1 MPVPTDTSQ
10 FSSLSTQAI
19 VTDPGSRRPRS
30 KRTDRGG
37 SGLLL
42 ALLPAFAVL
51 AIFYFY
57 PMLSVLVAAFTHP
70 QAGMQNFDW
79 FFSQPVNLEVLWRT
93 IAISFWVMVICVV
106 VAYPFAYFMTSVKPS
121 TRSILMLMVLVP
133 FLTSTVVR
141 TFAWVLLLQDSGPI
155 GNFVALFGV
164 EKLGIMRTPTAV
176 LIGMAQVLLP
186 FVVLPMYSTM
196 SQIDR
201 RLLTAASSLGATRGK
216 AFVTVYLPLSLP
228 GVAAGA
234 LLSFVMALGFYI
246 TPAML
251 GSSQET
257 FLSTLIQGQVQG
269 LGQWGH
275 GAVIALMLLIVTL
288 LILGVSA
295 LIGRRAGGDSVADM
309 VGGSKA

>member
-1 MPVPTDTSQ
+1 MPARTDTSQ
-10 FSSLSTQAI
+10 FSTLSTRAI
-19 VTDPGSRRPRS
+19 AVQS
-30 KRTDRGG
+30 KREPKKYQWVSRDTSR
-37 SGLLL
+37 LML
-42 ALLPAFAVL
+42 ALLPAFLVL
-51 AIFYFY
+51 VVFYFY
-57 PMLSVLVAAFTHP
+57 PMLTVLVASFTDP
-70 QAGMQNFDW
+70 EPGLQNFEW
-79 FFSQPVNLEVLWRT
+79 FFSQPVNLGVLWRT
-93 IAISFWVMVICVV
+93 VYISFWVMAICIV
-106 VAYPFAYFMTSVKPS
+106 VAYPFAYFMTIVKPS
-121 TRSILMLMVLVP
+121 TRSLLMLMVLIP

-155 GNFVALFGV
+155 GSFLSLFGV
-164 EKLGIMRTPTAV
+164 ESLGIMRTSTAV

-186 FVVLPMYSTM
+186 FVVLPMFSTM

-201 RLLTAASSLGATRGK
+201 RLLTAAESLGAKRVK

-234 LLSFVMALGFYI
+234 LLCFVMALGFYI

-251 GSSQET
+251 GSSRET

-275 GAVIALMLLIVTL
+275 GAVIALMLLVVTL
-288 LILGVSA
+288 AILGVSA
-295 LIGRRAGGDSVADM
+295 LLGSARGSAVSDM

>member
-1 MPVPTDTSQ
+1 MPARTDTSQ
-10 FSSLSTQAI
+10 FSSLSTRAI
-19 VTDPGSRRPRS
+19 VTGSKPVPE
-30 KRTDRGG
+30 KRLRVSRGTG
-37 SGLLL
+37 RLLL
-42 ALLPAFAVL
+42 ALLPAFLVL

-57 PMLSVLVAAFTHP
+57 PMLTVLVASFTHP
-70 QAGMQNFDW
+70 EPGLQNFEW
-79 FFSQPVNLEVLWRT
+79 FFSQSVNLDVLWRT
-93 IAISFWVMVICVV
+93 IYISFWVMVISVV
-106 VAYPFAYFMTSVKPS
+106 VAYPFAYFMTMVKPS
-121 TRSILMLMVLVP
+121 TRSLLMLMVLIP

-155 GNFVALFGV
+155 GSFMALFGV
-164 EKLGIMRTPTAV
+164 ESLGIMRTPAAV

-186 FVVLPMYSTM
+186 FVVLPMFSTM

-201 RLLTAASSLGATRGK
+201 RLLTAAESLGAKPAK
-216 AFVTVYLPLSLP
+216 AFFTVYVPLSLP

-234 LLSFVMALGFYI
+234 LLCFVMALGFYI

-251 GSSQET
+251 GSSRET

-275 GAVIALMLLIVTL
+275 GAVIALMLLVVTL
-288 LILGVSA
+288 VILGVSA
-295 LIGRRAGGDSVADM
+295 LLGRSRGAAVSNM